1 MPQLR
6 RSVVTRSI
14 REFTLTS
21 PTDMS
26 FTIMLSEVQLP
37 SLRSAVGSL
46 LQPCEVCRQGKL
58 DLVEIFCPVIKD
70 SAQFYL
76 YEFVRDMLQPI
87 DEGLC
92 P

>member
-1 MPQLR
+1 
-6 RSVVTRSI
+6 
-14 REFTLTS
+14 
-21 PTDMS
+21 MS
-26 FTIMLSEVQLP
+26 FAIMLSQVQLS

-70 SAQFYL
+70 TAQFDL
-76 YEFVRDMLQPI
+76 HELVRDLLQPI
-87 DEGLC
+87 DEGLS